1 MDLRFKGGRMKKL
14 FTVFFI
20 IFFISSCSKLNIF
33 GFGKEK
39 SEYEKYKINEFIWKA
54 SYQLLSKYP
63 NTRADIKDGII
74 LTDWIS
80 TKKNPSSRFRITIYI
95 LGSDLYE
102 ENIKILTEKEIYK
115 NGSWTRAITNQSF
128 NTNLLKTIMYKA
140 KNLDPEN

>member
-74 LTDWIS
+74 FNAVELRSDV
-80 TKKNPSSRFRITIYI
+80 KKMVQ
-95 LGSDLYE
+95 
-102 ENIKILTEKEIYK
+102 KQKK
-115 NGSWTRAITNQSF
+115 
-128 NTNLLKTIMYKA
+128 
-140 KNLDPEN
+140 